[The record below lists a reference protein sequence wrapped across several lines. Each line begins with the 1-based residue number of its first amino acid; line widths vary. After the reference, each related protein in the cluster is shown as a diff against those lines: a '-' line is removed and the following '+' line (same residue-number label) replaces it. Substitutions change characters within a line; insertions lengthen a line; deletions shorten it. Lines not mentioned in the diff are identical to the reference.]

1 MLLLFFNI
9 SGGEILLIVIV
20 VYLVFGPKKIPEFA
34 RMLGKGINELRRA
47 TDDIKREFNRE
58 VANVKKDIN
67 VEDPFKPE
75 KPNTD
80 SPSPNLKNRE
90 EKTVEKKT
98 ESKETKD
105 SPSTEDVIDR

>member
-1 MLLLFFNI
+1 MLLFFNI

-67 VEDPFKPE
+67 VEDPFKPKNE
-75 KPNTD
+75 STTTNKSTEYKKP
-80 SPSPNLKNRE
+80 E
-90 EKTVEKKT
+90 AEKKDT
-98 ESKETKD
+98 VPPNENT
-105 SPSTEDVIDR
+105 PEDEMR